1 MIKKRIKIGSYER
14 AYALIAFTV
23 NTMNSIKLIHLEN
36 RRRTSSYVKA

>member
-23 NTMNSIKLIHLEN
+23 STASSIKFIRLEN
-36 RRRTSSYVKA
+36 RRRTNSYAKA